1 VWLEDVVDE
10 TAALTRGQVDEIL
23 IGVIIA
29 KVVTMMA

>member
-1 VWLEDVVDE
+1 VRLKDVVDE

-23 IGVIIA
+23 IGMIVA

>member
-1 VWLEDVVDE
+1 MRLEDVVDE